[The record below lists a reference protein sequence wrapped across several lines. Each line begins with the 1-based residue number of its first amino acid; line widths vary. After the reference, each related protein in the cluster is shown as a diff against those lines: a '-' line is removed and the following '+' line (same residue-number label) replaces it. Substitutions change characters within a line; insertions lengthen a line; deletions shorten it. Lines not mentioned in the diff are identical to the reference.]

1 MLRVNCSRGKDYSH
15 QKEEGDNLG
24 EIAMDIM
31 RNDQN
36 QDICLKV
43 EPTVFPDRLDKA
55 QERKKR
61 SEPMVPPGFGPGQ

>member
-15 QKEEGDNLG
+15 QEEEGDNLG

-31 RNDQN
+31 RNDPIE
-36 QDICLKV
+36 DICLKV

-55 QERKKR
+55 RHSLQ
-61 SEPMVPPGFGPGQ
+61 GFGLGSKKDGVTIS